1 MCSDSY
7 KDKQIWELKYIST
20 SDEEDND
27 SSDEDDESDEEE
39 DKDKEP
45 DEPAKADPDEKIWKE
60 DSKNSNVPDIA
71 KKLKPSKKKQR
82 IYFTYTQEKESSGEP
97 KKNVVVRV

>member
-1 MCSDSY
+1 MRQTCENLSIEEFLKSDSY

-27 SSDEDDESDEEE
+27 SSDEDDDSAEEE
-39 DKDKEP
+39 IKEKEP
-45 DEPAKADPDEKIWKE
+45 DESTKADPDEKIWKE

-71 KKLKPSKKKQR
+71 KKLKPSKKK
-82 IYFTYTQEKESSGEP
+82 
-97 KKNVVVRV
+97 